1 MFSRFNESPSKNPDI
16 KTPLVVSFT
25 LGFIMHFSPLAAFWC
40 KGSMNDSHYFGFTS
54 KKEFSIAIFTTC
66 YNAHCP
72 AFTSFYRTGCINLM
86 TTMTV
91 PSTKPKNVYLTKS
104 DFSGVSFTSQFWPKL
119 LVDFFALI
127 VDELQDNLLLSPSW
141 LLWVHAELAILNPR
155 NIKSESLS
163 MTHAEIEVHSRYKF
177 YGITESKYS

>member
-1 MFSRFNESPSKNPDI
+1 M
-16 KTPLVVSFT
+16 TPIISDL
-25 LGFIMHFSPLAAFWC
+25 PLRRNLASQFLR
-40 KGSMNDSHYFGFTS
+40 HVITP
-54 KKEFSIAIFTTC
+54 IAQ
-66 YNAHCP
+66 HSP
-72 AFTSFYRTGCINLM
+72 AFIGQAVSIWWLQWLSQAPNLK
-86 TTMTV
+86 TFTW
-91 PSTKPKNVYLTKS
+91 PNFLR
-104 DFSGVSFTSQFWPKL
+104 VSFTSQFWPKL

-163 MTHAEIEVHSRYKF
+163 MTHAEIEVHSRCKF